1 MALVLTVLQGPEK
14 GRRFEL
20 PDHEPQ
26 QLGRSA
32 ESLPIRDQTISRR
45 HAELTP
51 DDGRWIIRDL
61 RSSNGTFVNGSRV
74 TEPRLL
80 RPGDQI
86 RVGLTLLS
94 FGEAASAPPK
104 RVDAARKSEVD
115 VSVEHTVASN
125 DDSMIVASPEPSQSA
140 EFQLKVLYEL
150 LELIGSAQDRDEL
163 LERVMDVVFDYF
175 KADRGFILL
184 RADPRDESGEVEP
197 AVVRLRHSPVDNDRP
212 PKISRTIVHY
222 VMRKNVGVLS
232 SNAMSDQRFATG
244 DSVRAV
250 NIHSAMCVPIRFKE
264 RLYGVIQLDCQIAN
278 FTFTEDQLTLLTAIG
293 VQTGMA
299 LSNLRLV
306 DARLRAE
313 RLAAVGQ
320 TVASLSHSIKN
331 ILQGMRGGAD
341 VVELG
346 LKKNDSNVVRNG
358 WPIVTRNLDRIYELT
373 TNMLAFSKERK
384 PDFEMANLGSLLQ
397 EIVELT
403 QGQFDAKQAALL
415 TDFPS
420 DMPPVPVD
428 VSGLHQAV
436 LNLVNNAIDALEPGA
451 GVVSLR
457 LEYDDATHEAI
468 VEVTDNGK
476 GMSEETRRRLF
487 EPFHSTK
494 GLRGTGLGLVVTKKI
509 VDEHGGTIVC
519 ESHPDRGT
527 TFTLRL
533 PAQRGRVPAS
543 AETHGPGASTGVP
556 RTRVEPRFAD
566 DAA

>member
-293 VQTGMA
+293 VQSGMA
-299 LSNLRLV
+299 LSNMRLV
-306 DARLRAE
+306 EARLSAE

-346 LKKNDSNVVRNG
+346 LRKNDQNVVKNG
-358 WPIVTRNLDRIYELT
+358 WSIVARNLDRIYELT
-373 TNMLAFSKERK
+373 VNMLAFSKDRK
-384 PDFEMANLGSLLQ
+384 PDLEMTHLGTPLQ
-397 EIVELT
+397 EIVDLT
-403 QGQFDAKQAALL
+403 QNQFDQKQVALL
-415 TDFPS
+415 TDLAS

-428 VSGLHQAV
+428 AGGFHQAV
-436 LNLVNNAIDALEPGA
+436 LNLVNNALDAVEPGS

-457 LEYDDATHEAI
+457 LEYDQEHQQAVVSVA
-468 VEVTDNGK
+468 DNGQ
-476 GMSEETRRRLF
+476 GMSEDTRKRLF

-509 VDEHGGTIVC
+509 VDEHGGEIAC
-519 ESHPDRGT
+519 DSIPNHGA
-527 TFTLRL
+527 TFTIRL
-533 PAQRGRVPAS
+533 PLQREHVPAS
-543 AETHGPGASTGVP
+543 ADTHGPGAGSAMPNP
-556 RTRVEPRFAD
+556 RRPHPSRG
-566 DAA
+566 

>member
-293 VQTGMA
+293 VQGGLA
-299 LSNLRLV
+299 LSNMRLV
-306 DARLRAE
+306 EARLRAE

-346 LKKNDSNVVRNG
+346 LRKSDLNVVRNG
-358 WPIVTRNLDRIYELT
+358 WTIVARNLDRIYELT
-373 TNMLAFSKERK
+373 VNMLAFSKERK
-384 PDFEMANLGSLLQ
+384 PELEMTNLVSILE
-397 EIVELT
+397 EIIELV
-403 QGQFDAKQAALL
+403 QKQFDQKRVALL
-415 TDFPS
+415 TDLAP
-420 DMPPVPVD
+420 DVPPVPVD
-428 VSGLHQAV
+428 ASGIHQAV
-436 LNLVNNAIDALEPGA
+436 LNLINNAIDAVEPES
-451 GVVSLR
+451 GVVSLSVK
-457 LEYDDATHEAI
+457 YDQQRQQAVISVA
-468 VEVTDNGK
+468 DNGQ
-476 GMSEETRRRLF
+476 GMSEDTRSRLF

-509 VDEHGGTIVC
+509 IDEHGGEVTC
-519 ESHPDRGT
+519 ESKPDQGT

-533 PAQRGRVPAS
+533 PMQADQRTSS
-543 AETHGPGASTGVP
+543 ADTHGPSSGDTA
-556 RTRVEPRFAD
+556 
-566 DAA
+566 